1 VLPLQYV
8 NRALQGNSQE
18 QQSLLRRLIRMLL
31 NRVLPLDTAWVDL
44 LSR

>member
-1 VLPLQYV
+1 VLPPQYV

-31 NRVLPLDTAWVDL
+31 NHVLPLDST
-44 LSR
+44 